1 MKTNKQI
8 FRLMEHG
15 FKPSTLE
22 RLNERQI
29 NVLYNRLVEQVIP
42 QQKTTY
48 KIEQGGGTLPSSSKG
63 YNISVNKSTNTT
75 TATPIESEM
84 KEGDDVN
91 RKIDKSELRFL
102 KNLYKKTQSEKIKN
116 MIVNLEKELS
126 KGEMKE
132 GDSLDALSMQDY
144 TGQEG
149 PHDERDMA
157 PDGMDDDSSYN
168 RRMMGESRRKKS
180 QNPWAICTS
189 TMGKEFGTTERSDW
203 SKPQMKKYERCVMDV
218 KKSIK
223 EGKHP
228 YESILENKIL
238 SLIERDMLPRMTK
251 SELLRTISER
261 KEKMESAPAPVK
273 PDTDVK
279 PGKKERRRPGY
290 TPGPDP
296 RPKARR
302 ERMESAPA
310 PVKPDTDVKP
320 GEKQRRRPGYTPGP
334 DPRPKAS
341 SKSKEKYMSIISKIL
356 RQ

>member
-22 RLNERQI
+22 MLNERQI
-29 NVLYNRLVEQVIP
+29 NVLYKRIVEQVTP

-48 KIEQGGGTLPSSSKG
+48 KIGPGGGTLPANPKG
-63 YNISVNKSTNTT
+63 YSVSVNKSTDVT

-84 KEGDDVN
+84 KEGEDVN
-91 RKIDKSELRFL
+91 RKIDKSELKFL
-102 KNLYKKTQSEKIKN
+102 KNLYKNAPTQKIKN
-116 MIVNLEKELS
+116 MIINLEKELS

-132 GDSLDALSMQDY
+132 GDSLGALSMQDY

-149 PHDERDMA
+149 PHDERDMS
-157 PDGMDDDSSYN
+157 PDGMDDDSMN
-168 RRMMGESRRKKS
+168 DRGMMGESRRKKS
-180 QNPWAICTS
+180 KNPWAICTS

-223 EGKHP
+223 EGRHP

-251 SELLRTISER
+251 SDLLRTISER

-279 PGKKERRRPGY
+279 PG
-290 TPGPDP
+290 
-296 RPKARR
+296 
-302 ERMESAPA
+302 
-310 PVKPDTDVKP
+310 
-320 GEKQRRRPGYTPGP
+320 EKQRRRPGHVPGP

-341 SKSKEKYMSIISKIL
+341 SKEKEKYMNIISKIL